1 MALMTTLRNRM
12 QVVLWSLLIL
22 FLLSMTVGGLVGGA
36 NIIDQLLGRVNP
48 SEAIGSINGSKI
60 TPDQFNQAVS
70 IRLESLRNSGIEI
83 SDQQLNNIR
92 EEVWN
97 SFVDERLTEQAIK
110 DLEINIADDEIL
122 YHLENNP
129 PPDIQRLFYTNNEFN
144 EQNYRQALNTPGLM
158 DWNPIE
164 TWMRDF
170 YLPRF
175 KLQEYINMSVVVSEK
190 DVHDE
195 FIKRNNEY
203 TISAIHVTNSA
214 VENQIELPSKDDII
228 DNYNSRIDE
237 FQRDEK
243 RHLTYVKWPKQPT
256 TQDTQRVRSEA
267 IEIIMSYNDGEDFS
281 TLANLYTQD
290 PGNQITP
297 DSGRGGDLGWF
308 EKGQMVEK
316 FEQAAFKA
324 KVGSV
329 VGPIL
334 TQFGFHVIKIDS
346 IKNKNK
352 KNYQIKA
359 RHILLKVELGQKS
372 RTDLRRKATL
382 FSYDSQDYNFSAAL
396 DSHNVEK
403 QIASYLGIN
412 DIFIAGLGSFRSAIR
427 WAFDSKVTD
436 VSDPIETDDYFAVFT
451 LDSISIAG
459 TSPLEDVRDQIF
471 KELKNNLQDKTKKIF
486 TTELKSK
493 VVNGTSFE
501 TLKNNDDKIEFIPS
515 DKKKLTDSF
524 ISLGK
529 SDQLEG
535 SLIKSQRGD
544 LLGPIKTYR
553 GYGLIIVNEISN
565 FDSTAWNNQQSIIR
579 SDLKRIKQNN
589 FYKNWM
595 IGLKEKANIIDNRKF
610 YF

>member
-1 MALMTTLRNRM
+1 
-12 QVVLWSLLIL
+12 
-22 FLLSMTVGGLVGGA
+22 
-36 NIIDQLLGRVNP
+36 
-48 SEAIGSINGSKI
+48 
-60 TPDQFNQAVS
+60 
-70 IRLESLRNSGIEI
+70 
-83 SDQQLNNIR
+83 
-92 EEVWN
+92 
-97 SFVDERLTEQAIK
+97 
-110 DLEINIADDEIL
+110 
-122 YHLENNP
+122 
-129 PPDIQRLFYTNNEFN
+129 
-144 EQNYRQALNTPGLM
+144 
-158 DWNPIE
+158 
-164 TWMRDF
+164 
-170 YLPRF
+170 
-175 KLQEYINMSVVVSEK
+175 
-190 DVHDE
+190 
-195 FIKRNNEY
+195 
-203 TISAIHVTNSA
+203 
-214 VENQIELPSKDDII
+214 
-228 DNYNSRIDE
+228 
-237 FQRDEK
+237 
-243 RHLTYVKWPKQPT
+243 
-256 TQDTQRVRSEA
+256 
-267 IEIIMSYNDGEDFS
+267 
-281 TLANLYTQD
+281 
-290 PGNQITP
+290 
-297 DSGRGGDLGWF
+297 
-308 EKGQMVEK
+308 MVER

-324 KVGSV
+324 KIGSV

-352 KNYQIKA
+352 KNHQIKA

-382 FSYDSQDYNFSAAL
+382 FSYDSQDYNFSTAL

-412 DIFIAGLGSFRSAIR
+412 DVFIAGLGSFRSAIR

-459 TSPLEDVRDQIF
+459 TSPLENVRDQIF
-471 KELKNNLQDKTKKIF
+471 SELKNNLQDKTKKIF

-501 TLKNNDDKIEFIPS
+501 TLKNNDDKLEFIPS

-529 SDQLEG
+529 SDQLVG
-535 SLIKSQRGD
+535 SLIKSQKGD
-544 LLGPIKTYR
+544 LLGPVKTYR

-565 FDSTAWNNQQSIIR
+565 FDSTAWDNQQSIIR

-589 FYKNWM
+589 IYQNWM

>member
-97 SFVDERLTEQAIK
+97 SFVEERLTEQAIK

-214 VENQIELPSKDDII
+214 VENQIELPSEDDII

-352 KNYQIKA
+352 KNHQIKA

-382 FSYDSQDYNFSAAL
+382 FSYDSQDYNFSTAL

-471 KELKNNLQDKTKKIF
+471 SELKNNLQDKTKRIF
-486 TTELKSK
+486 ATELKSK

-501 TLKNNDDKIEFIPS
+501 ALKNNNDKLEFIPS

-529 SDQLEG
+529 SDQLVG

-589 FYKNWM
+589 VYQNWM

>member
-97 SFVDERLTEQAIK
+97 SFVEERLTEQAIK

-144 EQNYRQALNTPGLM
+144 EQNYRRALNTPGLM

-214 VENQIELPSKDDII
+214 VENQIELPSEDDII

-346 IKNKNK
+346 IKNNNK
-352 KNYQIKA
+352 KNHQIKA

-471 KELKNNLQDKTKKIF
+471 SELKNNLQDKTKKIF

-501 TLKNNDDKIEFIPS
+501 TLKNNDDKLEFIPS

-529 SDQLEG
+529 SDQLVG
-535 SLIKSQRGD
+535 SLIKSQKGD
-544 LLGPIKTYR
+544 LLGPVKTYR

-589 FYKNWM
+589 VYQNWM

>member
-97 SFVDERLTEQAIK
+97 SFVEERLTEQAIK
-110 DLEINIADDEIL
+110 DLKINIADDEIL

-144 EQNYRQALNTPGLM
+144 EQNYRRALNTPGLM

-214 VENQIELPSKDDII
+214 VENQIKLPSEDDII

-308 EKGQMVEK
+308 EKGQMVER

-324 KVGSV
+324 KIGSV

-412 DIFIAGLGSFRSAIR
+412 DIFIAGI
-427 WAFDSKVTD
+427 
-436 VSDPIETDDYFAVFT
+436 
-451 LDSISIAG
+451 
-459 TSPLEDVRDQIF
+459 SPLENVRDQIF
-471 KELKNNLQDKTKKIF
+471 SELKNNLQDKTKKIF

-529 SDQLEG
+529 SDQLAG
-535 SLIKSQRGD
+535 SLIKSQKGD
-544 LLGPIKTYR
+544 LIGPVKTYR

-565 FDSTAWNNQQSIIR
+565 FDSTVWNNQQSIIR
-579 SDLKRIKQNN
+579 SDLKELSKIMFTK
-589 FYKNWM
+589 
-595 IGLKEKANIIDNRKF
+595 IG
-610 YF
+610 

>member
-97 SFVDERLTEQAIK
+97 SFIEERLTEQAIK

-214 VENQIELPSKDDII
+214 VENQIELPSEDDII
-228 DNYNSRIDE
+228 DNYNSRTDE

-290 PGNQITP
+290 PGNQIAP

-352 KNYQIKA
+352 KNHQIKA
-359 RHILLKVELGQKS
+359 KHILLKVELGQKS

-471 KELKNNLQDKTKKIF
+471 RELKNNLQDKTKKIF

-501 TLKNNDDKIEFIPS
+501 TLKNNDDKLEFIPS

-529 SDQLEG
+529 SDQLVG
-535 SLIKSQRGD
+535 SLINSQKGD
-544 LLGPIKTYR
+544 LLGPVKTYR

-589 FYKNWM
+589 VYQNWM

>member
-60 TPDQFNQAVS
+60 SPDQFNQAVS

-97 SFVDERLTEQAIK
+97 SFVEERLTEQAIK
-110 DLEINIADDEIL
+110 DLKINIADDEIL

-144 EQNYRQALNTPGLM
+144 EQNYRRALNTPGLM

-214 VENQIELPSKDDII
+214 VENQIELPSEDDII

-352 KNYQIKA
+352 KNHQIKA

-471 KELKNNLQDKTKKIF
+471 SELKNNLQDKTKKIF

-501 TLKNNDDKIEFIPS
+501 ALKNNNDKLEFIPS

-529 SDQLEG
+529 SDQLVG
-535 SLIKSQRGD
+535 SLIKSQKGD
-544 LLGPIKTYR
+544 LLGPVKTYR

-565 FDSTAWNNQQSIIR
+565 FDSTVWNNQQSIIR

-589 FYKNWM
+589 VYQNWM